1 MSRVVTWYIVRD
13 DNADRSSMGSATAMG
28 TDDIVSELLRVAVE
42 SVYELLSDAIKSD
55 RVGNQERHEV

>member
-1 MSRVVTWYIVRD
+1 MSRVVTWYIERD
-13 DNADRSSMGSATAMG
+13 DNAGRSSMGSATAMG

-42 SVYELLSDAIKSD
+42 SVYELLSDVNKSD